1 MRSFVLIISLLFST
15 ALFSSDINIFFT
27 TPEKKESV
35 ILNALCDFIKS
46 TEKTIDV
53 AVFDL
58 DNMKVAEALLFAK
71 KNGARVRIVTDHDN
85 IATPAIKKLAAEGI
99 EIITDKR
106 KPFMHNKFAVSD
118 SKRVWT
124 GSYNFTDNCTFK
136 NNNNAVMFESEN
148 LAAVYREEFEE
159 MFNDGIFGNRKDSSI
174 FGIKGKDR
182 YYSKIGN
189 TDVNVF
195 FSPEDNAEH
204 IIVKMIEKAESRI
217 DFLSFVFTSAPIAEA
232 LIKKMKTG
240 VKVRGVYD
248 GSGAKG
254 TGSQYVKLVLEGAD
268 IRIRKGA
275 GVMHNKVFIIDGKRV
290 ITGSYNFTKAASM
303 KNDEN
308 IVVIGSYDAAEIF
321 TAEFEKI
328 YSKSS
333 KK

>member
-1 MRSFVLIISLLFST
+1 MRTFLLFISLLFAT
-15 ALFSSDINIFFT
+15 ALFSSDISVYST
-27 TPEKKESV
+27 TPEKKESI
-35 ILNALCDFIKS
+35 ILNGLCSFIKAS
-46 TEKTIDV
+46 EKTIDV

-58 DNMKVAEALLFAK
+58 DNMKVTEALLFAK
-71 KNGARVRIVTDHDN
+71 KNGAVVRVVTDYDN
-85 IATPAIKKLAAEGI
+85 IGTSAVKKLSSEGI
-99 EIITDKR
+99 EIVSDKR

-136 NNNNAVMFESEN
+136 NNNNAVVFESEN
-148 LAAVYREEFEE
+148 LAAVYSEEFKE
-159 MFNDGIFGNRKDSSI
+159 MFDDGIFGNKKDSSI
-174 FGIKGKDR
+174 LGIKGKDR
-182 YYSKIGN
+182 YYDKIGN
-189 TDVNVF
+189 TDINVF
-195 FSPEDNAEH
+195 FSPEDNVEH
-204 IIVKMIEKAESRI
+204 IIIKLIEKAEHSI
-217 DFLSFVFTSAPIAEA
+217 DFLAFSFTSAPVAEA
-232 LIKKMKTG
+232 IIQKMKSG

-275 GVMHNKVFIIDGKRV
+275 GVMHDKVFVIDGKRV

-308 IVVIGSYDAAEIF
+308 IVVIGSYDAAAIF